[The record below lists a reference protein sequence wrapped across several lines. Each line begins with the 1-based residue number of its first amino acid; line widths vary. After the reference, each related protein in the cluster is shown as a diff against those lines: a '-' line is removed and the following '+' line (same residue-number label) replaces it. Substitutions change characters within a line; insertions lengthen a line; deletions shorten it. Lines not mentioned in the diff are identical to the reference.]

1 MFRVWMK
8 LVKDT
13 HLLKDTVVEI
23 DDPDE
28 TRTHKVYKAL
38 EEGCHRLDLAIP
50 IWLELN
56 KKDFIRHAKT
66 RFTADSF
73 IETIDFDYLEFHVI
87 EEDLFY

>member
-1 MFRVWMK
+1 MK
-8 LVKDT
+8 HVKDT
-13 HLLKDTVVEI
+13 LLLKDTVVEI